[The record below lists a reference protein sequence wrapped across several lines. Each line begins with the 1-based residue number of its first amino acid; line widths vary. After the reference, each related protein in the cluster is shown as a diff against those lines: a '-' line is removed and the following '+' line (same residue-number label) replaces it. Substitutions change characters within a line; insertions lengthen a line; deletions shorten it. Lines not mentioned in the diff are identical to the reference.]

1 MVPCP
6 NTSWQIEG
14 KTTETV
20 THFILLG
27 SKITEDGD
35 CSYEN
40 KRHLLL
46 ERKALTNL
54 ANKSLHGQS
63 PGFPSSHVQMWESDH
78 KEGWV
83 PRTYPFGP
91 RCWRRLSRVPWI
103 ATRTNQLIL
112 KETNPEYSLEGL
124 MLKLKLQYFGHLK
137 QNADSLK
144 KPWCWEWLRA
154 RGDGGDRGWDG

>member
-63 PGFPSSHVQMWESDH
+63 PGFPSSHVQM
-78 KEGWV
+78 
-83 PRTYPFGP
+83 
-91 RCWRRLSRVPWI
+91 
-103 ATRTNQLIL
+103 
-112 KETNPEYSLEGL
+112 
-124 MLKLKLQYFGHLK
+124 
-137 QNADSLK
+137 
-144 KPWCWEWLRA
+144 
-154 RGDGGDRGWDG
+154 